1 MIEGKEENLPFS
13 RPLERKPEMID
24 SHTHIFPDKIAP
36 KIVEKM
42 RAEES
47 WISLSGDFTL
57 KDLKAYMAR
66 CGIEAVFTFCVAER
80 PKAVPPAND
89 FLISI
94 NDHRTVFGFGTILPD
109 MEDPVA
115 EVRRI
120 RERGLR
126 GIKFH
131 SLFQPIGAGDEN
143 LFSIYEEMARIGMIA
158 YFHVG
163 KDPSHPSLPART
175 GPEDIA
181 RLRERFPSL
190 KIVAAHFGGLF
201 MLKEAREWVIGK
213 DVYIDTCWGPNIQS
227 LEAKEVIDLIRTQG
241 PEKVLFA
248 TDYPSTLDP
257 GPQIEWW
264 GVLPLKKEEKELI
277 FRENARRLLGFS
289 G

>member
-1 MIEGKEENLPFS
+1 MIGLKEKEFQFC
-13 RPLERKPEMID
+13 REMERGYSMID
-24 SHTHIFPDKIAP
+24 THTHIFPDKIAP
-36 KIVEKM
+36 KIVENM
-42 RAEES
+42 RADS
-47 WISLSGDFTL
+47 GNQIPLSGDFTL
-57 KDLKAYMAR
+57 KGLKAYMAR

-94 NDHRTVFGFGTILPD
+94 TDHRTVFGFGTILPD
-109 MEDPVA
+109 VVDPVA

-143 LFSIYEEMARIGMIA
+143 LFSIYEEMARTGMIA

-163 KDPSHPSLPART
+163 KDPNHPSHPART
-175 GPEDIA
+175 NPQDVA
-181 RLRERFPSL
+181 HLKERFPAL

-201 MLKEAREWVIGK
+201 MLEEARKWVIGK
-213 DVYIDTCWGPNIQS
+213 DIYIDTCWGPNIQG
-227 LEAKEVIDLIRTQG
+227 LEAKEVIDLIRSHG
-241 PEKVLFA
+241 SEKVLFA

-264 GVLPLKKEEKELI
+264 KALPLKKEERDLI
-277 FRENARRLLGFS
+277 FRGNARRLMGL
-289 G
+289 

>member
-1 MIEGKEENLPFS
+1 
-13 RPLERKPEMID
+13 MID
-24 SHTHIFPDKIAP
+24 SHTHVFPDKIAP

-42 RAEES
+42 RTEES
-47 WISLSGDFTL
+47 WIPLSGDFTL

-66 CGIEAVFTFCVAER
+66 CGMEAVFTFCVAER

-89 FLISI
+89 FLISVT
-94 NDHRTVFGFGTILPD
+94 DHRTVFGFGTILPD

-120 RERGLR
+120 RERGLP

-143 LFSIYEEMARIGMIA
+143 LFPIYEEMARTGMIA

-163 KDPSHPSLPART
+163 PAHSSGPDRTSPQDVARLKERLPA
-175 GPEDIA
+175 
-181 RLRERFPSL
+181 L

-201 MLKEAREWVIGK
+201 MLEEARKWIIGK
-213 DVYIDTCWGPNIQS
+213 DIYIDTCWGPNIQS
-227 LEAKEVIDLIRTQG
+227 LEAKEVIDLIRSHG

>member
-1 MIEGKEENLPFS
+1 
-13 RPLERKPEMID
+13 MID
-24 SHTHIFPDKIAP
+24 THTHIFPDKIAP
-36 KIVEKM
+36 KIVENM
-42 RAEES
+42 RADS
-47 WISLSGDFTL
+47 GNQIPLSGGFTL

-94 NDHRTVFGFGTILPD
+94 TDHRTVFGFGTILPD

-131 SLFQPIGAGDEN
+131 SVFQPIGAGDEN
-143 LFSIYEEMARIGMIA
+143 LFSIYEEMARTGMIA

-163 KDPSHPSLPART
+163 KDPNHPSHPART
-175 GPEDIA
+175 NPQDVA
-181 RLRERFPSL
+181 HLKERFPAL

-201 MLKEAREWVIGK
+201 MLEEARKWVIGK

-227 LEAKEVIDLIRTQG
+227 LEAKEVIDLIRSHG
-241 PEKVLFA
+241 SEKVLFA

-264 GVLPLKKEEKELI
+264 KVLPLKKEEKDLI
-277 FRENARRLLGFS
+277 FRENALRLLGLS

>member
-1 MIEGKEENLPFS
+1 
-13 RPLERKPEMID
+13 MID
-24 SHTHIFPDKIAP
+24 THTHIFPDKIAP
-36 KIVEKM
+36 KIVENM
-42 RAEES
+42 RADS
-47 WISLSGDFTL
+47 GNQIPLSGDFTL

-94 NDHRTVFGFGTILPD
+94 TDNRTVFGFGTILPD
-109 MEDPVA
+109 VVDPVA

-143 LFSIYEEMARIGMIA
+143 LFSIYEEMARTGMIA

-163 KDPSHPSLPART
+163 KDPNHPSHPART
-175 GPEDIA
+175 NPQNIA
-181 RLRERFPSL
+181 RLRERLPAL

-201 MLKEAREWVIGK
+201 MLEEARKWVIGK
-213 DVYIDTCWGPNIQS
+213 DIYIDTCWGPNIQS
-227 LEAKEVIDLIRTQG
+227 LEAKEVIDLIRRHG
-241 PEKVLFA
+241 AEKVLFA

-264 GVLPLKKEEKELI
+264 KVLPLKKEEKELI
-277 FRENARRLLGFS
+277 FRGNARRLIGV
-289 G
+289 

>member
-1 MIEGKEENLPFS
+1 MIGLKEEKCLFS
-13 RPLERKPEMID
+13 QQMERGFKMID
-24 SHTHIFPDKIAP
+24 THTHIFPDKIAP

-42 RAEES
+42 RTEET
-47 WISLSGDFTL
+47 WIALSGDFTL

-94 NDHRTVFGFGTILPD
+94 TDHRTVFGFGTILPD

-143 LFSIYEEMARIGMIA
+143 LYPIYEEMARTGMIA

-163 KDPSHPSLPART
+163 PAHPSDPART
-175 GPEDIA
+175 SPQDVA
-181 RLRERFPSL
+181 RIKERFPAL

-201 MLKEAREWVIGK
+201 MLEEARRWVIGK
-213 DVYIDTCWGPNIQS
+213 DIYIDTCWGPNIQS
-227 LEAKEVIDLIRTQG
+227 LEAKEVIDLVRSHG

-264 GVLPLKKEEKELI
+264 KVLPLRKEEKELI
-277 FRENARRLLGFS
+277 FRGNARRLIGL
-289 G
+289 

>member
-1 MIEGKEENLPFS
+1 MMVSKEEEFQFC
-13 RPLERKPEMID
+13 RGLERGYEMID
-24 SHTHIFPDKIAP
+24 THTHIFPDKIAP
-36 KIVEKM
+36 KIVENM
-42 RAEES
+42 RADS
-47 WISLSGDFTL
+47 GNQIPLSGDFTL

-66 CGIEAVFTFCVAER
+66 CCVEAVFTFCVAER
-80 PKAVPPAND
+80 AKAVPPAND

-94 NDHRTVFGFGTILPD
+94 TDNRTVFGFGTILPD
-109 MEDPVA
+109 VADPVA

-131 SLFQPIGAGDEN
+131 SVFQPIGAGDEGM
-143 LFSIYEEMARIGMIA
+143 FSIYEEMARTGMIA

-163 KDPSHPSLPART
+163 KDPNHPSHPART
-175 GPEDIA
+175 NPQDIA
-181 RLRERFPSL
+181 RLKERFPAL

-201 MLKEAREWVIGK
+201 MLEEARKWVIGK

-227 LEAKEVIDLIRTQG
+227 LEEKVVIDLIRSHG

-264 GVLPLKKEEKELI
+264 KALPLKKEEKELI
-277 FRENARRLLGFS
+277 FRGNARRLLGL
-289 G
+289 

>member
-1 MIEGKEENLPFS
+1 
-13 RPLERKPEMID
+13 MID
-24 SHTHIFPDKIAP
+24 THTHIFPDKIAP
-36 KIVEKM
+36 KIVENM
-42 RAEES
+42 RADS
-47 WISLSGDFTL
+47 ANQIPLSGDFTL

-66 CGIEAVFTFCVAER
+66 CCVEAVFTFCVAER
-80 PKAVPPAND
+80 AKVVPSAND

-94 NDHRTVFGFGTILPD
+94 NDQRTIFSFGTILPD

-143 LFSIYEEMARIGMIA
+143 LLSIYEEMARTGMIA

-163 KDPSHPSLPART
+163 KDPNHQSHHART
-175 GPEDIA
+175 SPEDIA

-190 KIVAAHFGGLF
+190 TIVAAHFGGLF
-201 MLKEAREWVIGK
+201 MLEEARKWVIGK

-227 LEAKEVIDLIRTQG
+227 LEAKEVIDLIRRHG
-241 PEKVLFA
+241 AEKVLFA
-248 TDYPSTLDP
+248 TDYPSTAEP
-257 GPQIEWW
+257 GPQIDWW
-264 GVLPLKKEEKELI
+264 KALPLKKEEKDLI
-277 FRENARRLLGFS
+277 FRENARRLLGLS